1 MHSRAASSPGR
12 REPAAA
18 GASKRACLDAQ
29 VDEAMR
35 AKQTRQLDAS
45 VLRLEAAVFEARDAG
60 VPKDDVL
67 PAQVTLTT
75 ARASRR
81 ASLLKA

>member
-1 MHSRAASSPGR
+1 
-12 REPAAA
+12 
-18 GASKRACLDAQ
+18 
-29 VDEAMR
+29 MR

>member
-1 MHSRAASSPGR
+1 
-12 REPAAA
+12 
-18 GASKRACLDAQ
+18 
-29 VDEAMR
+29 MR
-35 AKQTRQLDAS
+35 AQTRQLDAS

-60 VPKDDVL
+60 VPKDDVP